1 MKIIID
7 KLDYMLSNSDV
18 SAKKTLW
25 ESIKNSSYIMKT
37 AREVIKDRK
46 SGKLTVISPSICNL
60 ILSLPDEITKEI
72 YRNTVKKALSN
83 EDISRLVVSNNKT
96 FLELVLMNNSVDLE
110 DYEQDF
116 VVSEI
121 HKLLGFKPE
130 KVNEVKYKEIVMDDS
145 KNVVAYKDESISVS
159 VNEKEEKYFA
169 SDESKEIVEVEQQE
183 NQNSLIYYFLR
194 NHNFS
199 EETKYSLINTMF
211 IKPFSLEDFI
221 TSLDETDEVKKLLNK
236 YLEITSRVRTFK

>member
-1 MKIIID
+1 
-7 KLDYMLSNSDV
+7 
-18 SAKKTLW
+18 
-25 ESIKNSSYIMKT
+25 
-37 AREVIKDRK
+37 
-46 SGKLTVISPSICNL
+46 
-60 ILSLPDEITKEI
+60 
-72 YRNTVKKALSN
+72 
-83 EDISRLVVSNNKT
+83 
-96 FLELVLMNNSVDLE
+96 
-110 DYEQDF
+110 
-116 VVSEI
+116 
-121 HKLLGFKPE
+121 LGFKPE

-169 SDESKEIVEVEQQE
+169 SDESKEIVEVVQQE
-183 NQNSLIYYFLR
+183 NQNSLIYYFLS